1 MSASIGLRSPPPLSP
16 SPRLGSS
23 QSSPR
28 LPALSLSS
36 RQSNAS
42 PVPRPHFDTE
52 LLKAYV
58 KKLLATTLQSAAWPE
73 AKDRDRVKAWMKEI
87 GERVKERMVEIQGK
101 GFKYIVLTQ
110 INENLGQGGR
120 ADLVCHWEDSDAVAQ
135 EVFSNRQPPP
145 RFNLQALISVLWPW
159 HSMTSGGC
167 LDTSHVN
174 AACDVSSL
182 SRASRCAGP

>member
-1 MSASIGLRSPPPLSP
+1 MVMCVAAKHGQRTRLLVLNSLSRAITRARVCTNMSASIGMRSPPPLSP

-28 LPALSLSS
+28 LPGLSLSS

-42 PVPRPHFDTE
+42 PIPRPQFDAD
-52 LLKAYV
+52 LLRAYM
-58 KKLLATTLQSAAWPE
+58 KKLLATTLLNASWPE

-101 GFKYIVLTQ
+101 GFKYVVLTQ

-120 ADLVCHWEDSDAVAQ
+120 ADLVCHWEDSDIVAQ
-135 EVFSNRQPPP
+135 EVFTNHS
-145 RFNLQALISVLWPW
+145 LICICIAFAIR
-159 HSMTSGGC
+159 TS
-167 LDTSHVN
+167 
-174 AACDVSSL
+174 
-182 SRASRCAGP
+182 